1 MDKEF
6 EANYEIQVFRKS
18 DDKFIDSYYLY
29 SDDRLTA
36 LNEGIKYYE
45 NLYPINDYN
54 FVVAYWGEF
63 ESDRAFEM
71 SLNSELHSNLDTEK
85 LSNLLN
91 DLSKNSSIENDLKFA
106 NKQIIKIKN
115 SNLSVQEKEFK
126 IKVLNETIENLRE
139 IQ

>member
-1 MDKEF
+1 MK
-6 EANYEIQVFRKS
+6 YKVFRKS
-18 DDKFIDSYYLY
+18 DDEFIDSYYLY
-29 SDDRLTA
+29 SVDKLTA

-106 NKQIIKIKN
+106 IEKII
-115 SNLSVQEKEFK
+115 
-126 IKVLNETIENLRE
+126 
-139 IQ
+139 

>member
-63 ESDRAFEM
+63 ESDRAFEI

>member
-1 MDKEF
+1 MK
-6 EANYEIQVFRKS
+6 YKVFRKS
-18 DDKFIDSYYLY
+18 DDEFIDSYYLY
-29 SDDRLTA
+29 SVDKLTA

-54 FVVAYWGEF
+54 FVVKYWGEF

-106 NKQIIKIKN
+106 IEKIIEIKN

>member
-1 MDKEF
+1 MNKEF

-36 LNEGIKYYE
+36 LNEGIKHYE
-45 NLYPINDYN
+45 NLYPISDYN
-54 FVVAYWGEF
+54 FIVEYWAEF
-63 ESDRAFEM
+63 ESDRGFEM
-71 SLNSELHSNLDTEK
+71 SLDSDLHSNLDTKK

-91 DLSKNSSIENDLKFA
+91 DLSKNSSIENDLKFV
-106 NKQIIKIKN
+106 NKQIIEIKN